1 MTGSPITSDHVAQ
14 FHAEGYALLRG
25 VFTPDEVAT
34 LATAFDAIRAR
45 ALAGGRSWRDRNI
58 YYCLAEDEKLGQV
71 LRYAQWTAW
80 LDATLESLR
89 RDPRMLNILEPL
101 IGRDLKQ
108 IINQLHW
115 KPPGARAEFGFHQDS
130 RSRRPR
136 EAYHDLAKSYVQ
148 TGIAVDPQ
156 RRENGAVVVC
166 PGSQRLGEL
175 PFDPERPSMYEA
187 LDSADLA
194 RLGVDPENTVTLEME
209 PGDVAIWHVHTLH
222 GSGPNTSTID
232 RRLYIN
238 GYVIAENCER
248 GEWAF
253 RDGQPCPLEGE
264 QSLVHYEELYT
275 NPGPMFVD

>member
-1 MTGSPITSDHVAQ
+1 MTGFAITGDHVAQ

-25 VFTPDEVAT
+25 VFTPEEVAGM
-34 LATAFDAIRAR
+34 AAAFDAIQTR

-58 YYCLAEDEKLGQV
+58 YYCLAEDEKLGPL

-80 LDATLESLR
+80 LDPILEKLR
-89 RDPRMLNILEPL
+89 RDPRLLTILQPL

-115 KPPGARAEFGFHQDS
+115 KPPGAKAEFGFHQDS

-136 EAYHDLAKSYVQ
+136 EAFRDLAESYVQ

-156 RRENGAVVVC
+156 HAENGALAVC
-166 PGSQRLGEL
+166 PGSHRLGEL
-175 PFDPERPSMYEA
+175 PFDPERPSMFEA
-187 LDSADLA
+187 MDRADLA
-194 RLGVDPENTVTLEME
+194 RLGLDPDNVVTLEMA

-232 RRLYIN
+232 RRFYIN
-238 GYVIAENCER
+238 GYVMAENCER

-253 RDGQPCPLEGE
+253 RDGQPCPLQGE

-275 NPGPMFVD
+275 NPGPMFLD